1 MTPTSSFLDALRL
14 AAEQAERAEEQF
26 RREIAERVKLLDR
39 ERAFAHR
46 RLNFM
51 RTISEAIAATESEEI
66 AVAAGLAV
74 ARWSNDSEAR
84 TKSCHFSSVIRELFA
99 SLTPDRGE
107 GSSPADMARALDEFE
122 MWYRSTHSDAFWIH
136 SALHTGDAPCRFL
149 TSLHAILNSGLR
161 VNSQKTGRSPR

>member
-39 ERAFAHR
+39 EREFAHR

-84 TKSCHFSSVIRELFA
+84 TEVLAHFSSVIRELFA

-136 SALHTGDAPCRFL
+136 FEHYIPETP
-149 TSLHAILNSGLR
+149 R
-161 VNSQKTGRSPR
+161 VDF